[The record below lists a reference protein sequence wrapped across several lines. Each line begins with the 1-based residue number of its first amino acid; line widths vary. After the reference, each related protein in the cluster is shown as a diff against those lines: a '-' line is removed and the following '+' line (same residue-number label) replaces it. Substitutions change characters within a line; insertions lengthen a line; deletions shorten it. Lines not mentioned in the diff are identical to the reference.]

1 MITDVLYEL
10 SGMFSYY
17 NVLLLLQ
24 GLGRTLALSAFGC
37 LVGFFMGFLL
47 AIIGNTRTVVLRP
60 LRGIIRIYCF
70 MFRRIPFLVTL
81 MLVFFISQYSGLRFS
96 TFVVALVSVCLIAA
110 AYLGEVIR
118 SGLESVHPNQ
128 WEAAETLNFSY
139 LQSLRYIIIPQSMR
153 VVIPPTFSFFIMYI
167 KDTTLAS
174 QIGVM
179 ELTSASK
186 VLTDKG
192 FSAGLVYATVLVL
205 YFCISYPLSRLGKR
219 LETKIATARYR

>member
-1 MITDVLYEL
+1 MITDVLHEL

>member
-1 MITDVLYEL
+1 MHYSLINEL
-10 SGMFSYY
+10 SGLFSWY

-37 LVGFFMGFLL
+37 LVGFLLGFVL
-47 AIIGNTRTVVLRP
+47 AIFGNTSSKILMP
-60 LRGIIRIYCF
+60 LRGLIRIYCF

-81 MLVFFISQYSGLRFS
+81 MLIFFISQYSGLKLS
-96 TFVVALVSVCLIAA
+96 TFMVALVSVCLIAA

-118 SGLESVHPNQ
+118 SGLESVHRNQ

-139 LQSLRYIIIPQSMR
+139 LQSLRYIIIPQSMK

-192 FSAGLVYATVLVL
+192 FSAALVYATVLIL
-205 YFCISYPLSRLGKR
+205 YFCISYPLSRFGKR
-219 LETKIATARYR
+219 LENKIATARYR

>member
-1 MITDVLYEL
+1 MISDVLHEL